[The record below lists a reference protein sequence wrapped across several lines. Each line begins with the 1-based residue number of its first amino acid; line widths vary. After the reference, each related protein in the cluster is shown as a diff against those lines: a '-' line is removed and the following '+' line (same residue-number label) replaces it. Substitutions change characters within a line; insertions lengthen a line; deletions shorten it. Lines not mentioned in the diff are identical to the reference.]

1 MPTRS
6 ELYHQ
11 ASTDEKPRETVNHH
25 IGLQILG
32 VVLLTVLTI
41 SFIVERTIL
50 NKSFIMHEVTSSALE
65 STILDEVD
73 DGLQQ
78 YGIPTSAVTKADT
91 DHIVRTVVNQAFAG
105 QRLKLDLSP
114 ITNNVENQAND
125 ELSKFG
131 LSTDILPSGTPSA
144 VASQVNST
152 VNSQINTPEVT
163 AVINGLQVARV
174 ATNIC
179 LIVSA
184 CGLLVLIV
192 LAILRRH
199 FATSF
204 SWIFLFGTVISWLI
218 IEVVRAVIPQLVQPY
233 PDYSTFAVQC
243 AGDFGQTAMPVIA
256 VTGILAVICWAI
268 RGFKRFK

>member
-1 MPTRS
+1 LPTRS

-11 ASTDEKPRETVNHH
+11 ENTVDEPQETVSHH
-25 IGLQILG
+25 IGLRVLG

-50 NKSFIMHEVTSSALE
+50 NKSFVMHEVTSSALE

-105 QRLKLDLSP
+105 QRLKLDMSP
-114 ITNNVENQAND
+114 ITNNVENQANG

-131 LSTDILPSGTPSA
+131 LSTDLLPSGTSSA
-144 VASQVNST
+144 VTSQVNSA

-163 AVINGLQVARV
+163 AIINGLQVARV
-174 ATNIC
+174 VTNIC

-184 CGLLVLIV
+184 IGLLVLIA

-199 FATSF
+199 FVASF
-204 SWIFLFGTVISWLI
+204 SWIFLLGTVISWLV
-218 IEVVRAVIPQLVQPY
+218 IEVVRATIPQLAHPY

-243 AGDFGQTAMPVIA
+243 AGDFVQTAMPVIA
-256 VTGILAVICWAI
+256 ITGILAVICWVI
-268 RGFKRFK
+268 RGIKKFK